1 MEWIIIN
8 GNKSY
13 WSERI
18 FIISILLATIGMIK
32 AQNSNNLISSKMEVP
47 IEYKKWIKSYS
58 IPMLPLASTR
68 VNKDPKNSPDLK
80 LESLQAKLLKK
91 INQRNAIV
99 SLECE
104 IMNIGKGDFLS
115 DPQKQVLLIYQMSGT
130 QEGQLIGMM
139 PFQNIKSNQSL
150 TFHVPIQ
157 WSSIIEPNT
166 HFTAIIALHPTI
178 FDDKTIQ
185 NDDINVHN
193 NMAELN
199 ADSINK
205 LIQ

>member
-1 MEWIIIN
+1 MECIILN
-8 GNKSY
+8 GNKRY
-13 WSERI
+13 WSGRI
-18 FIISILLATIGMIK
+18 CFLWILITTISTIK

-47 IEYKKWIKSYS
+47 IEYKTWIKTYS
-58 IPMLPLASTR
+58 IPMLPLAHAG
-68 VNKDPKNSPDLK
+68 VNKDSKSSPDLR
-80 LESLQAKLLKK
+80 LEGFQARLLRK

-104 IMNIGKGDFLS
+104 ILNIGKGDFLS

-130 QEGQLIGMM
+130 QDGQLIGMM
-139 PFQNIKSNQSL
+139 PFYSIKSNQRLS
-150 TFHVPIQ
+150 FHVPIQ
-157 WSSIIEPNT
+157 WSANIEPNT

-178 FDDKTIQ
+178 YDDKTIQ
-185 NDDINVHN
+185 NDDFNVHN
-193 NMAELN
+193 NMADLN